1 MAAENSGSYVLH
13 HLTNL
18 QLDLQTFKIVQDSS
32 KFWVI
37 NLDSVVFSLGLG
49 LLFFLFFLRVAR
61 KAHAGVPTQT
71 QNFIEMLVEFVD
83 GQVRDTFPHPSR
95 LVAPLGLTIFVW
107 VFLMN
112 LMDLIPVDWLPSLA
126 GAMGVGHLRI
136 VPSTDVNITFGLSLS
151 VFVLTLAF
159 NIKYKGP
166 MGFAK
171 DVLTHPF
178 GKWGMPAN
186 VLLRFVEEL
195 ARPISLSLRL
205 FGNLFAGEL
214 IFVLISILLSQAFNG
229 ISGGVLAGAGVVL
242 DIIWAFFHILV
253 ITLQAFIF
261 MVLTIVYLSLASE
274 HH

>member
-1 MAAENSGSYVLH
+1 MAAETSGSYVQH

-18 QLDLQTFKIVQDSS
+18 QLDLQTMQIVHDSS
-32 KFWVI
+32 KFWVF
-37 NLDSVVFSLGLG
+37 NLDSVVFSLVLG
-49 LLFFLFFLRVAR
+49 LAFFLFFRHVAK

-83 GQVRDTFPHPSR
+83 AQVRDTFPHENR

-112 LMDLIPVDWLPSLA
+112 LMDLIPVDWVPSLA
-126 GAMGVGHLRI
+126 GAMGVEHMRI
-136 VPSTDVNITFGLSLS
+136 VPSTDVNITFGLSIS
-151 VFVLTLAF
+151 VFFLVMGF
-159 NIKYKGP
+159 NFKYKGP
-166 MGFAK
+166 VGFAK
-171 DVLTHPF
+171 DILTHPF

-186 VLLRFVEEL
+186 VLLRLVEEL

-205 FGNLFAGEL
+205 FGNIFAGEL
-214 IFVLISILLSQAFNG
+214 IFVLIAILLSQAF
-229 ISGGVLAGAGVVL
+229 SGLGGAFLAGAGVFL
-242 DIIWAFFHILV
+242 DIVWAFFHILV